1 MSPELV
7 VLVVWSCLR
16 HTGTKF
22 TKSSKK
28 VRETKGKPFQGVRGK
43 RGKMTCAR
51 SRRIT
56 WAMCTASTKGRK
68 AVRSGPSQR
77 QVRKGRAMGL
87 GTGRKI
93 RKGALPWNDFVQ
105 AVGDAAGTAQ
115 RGNPAGGTQNLRC
128 GDPADLW
135 PAKRQCVF
143 VKADG
148 VRCGCWP
155 MRGARHC
162 GKHGGYREV
171 PAHPGTLRLY
181 RSGAITAHDIE
192 KRATHDLTAYSQQ
205 DRQAVKQAIRETS
218 AQRRSPA
225 PSLILAGIKA
235 LHTDD
240 NGKSWRRWIETLKA
254 EVKS

>member
-1 MSPELV
+1 
-7 VLVVWSCLR
+7 
-16 HTGTKF
+16 
-22 TKSSKK
+22 
-28 VRETKGKPFQGVRGK
+28 
-43 RGKMTCAR
+43 
-51 SRRIT
+51 
-56 WAMCTASTKGRK
+56 
-68 AVRSGPSQR
+68 
-77 QVRKGRAMGL
+77 MGL
-87 GTGRKI
+87 NTGRRA
-93 RKGALPWNDFVQ
+93 RKGALPWNDFVK
-105 AVGDAAGTAQ
+105 AVGEAAGTAQ
-115 RGNPAGGTQNLRC
+115 RGNPAGVTQNLRC

-135 PAKRQCVF
+135 PAKRQCAF

-148 VRCGCWP
+148 TRCGCWP

-254 EVKS
+254 EVKF